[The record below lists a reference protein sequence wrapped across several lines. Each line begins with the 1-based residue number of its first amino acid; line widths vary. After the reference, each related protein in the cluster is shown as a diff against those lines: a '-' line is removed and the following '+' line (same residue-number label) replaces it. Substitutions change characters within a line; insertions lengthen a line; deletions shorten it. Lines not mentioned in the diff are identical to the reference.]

1 MIEQRAA
8 ADVRAWRPQRF
19 GHAKTGSIRDPIVE
33 PLWIGERILARV
45 AGGSAALVD
54 ESGEALDV
62 GVAGDELAD
71 VRDAIEA
78 GVLASSAVLDGYL
91 TRQAK
96 AGPGD
101 EVDIV
106 TTPTASEITTQLLF
120 GLRRSARKELQEDD
134 RAAAEIHAAPVPLAL
149 VAVDLLEVDGSA
161 LLDVPLLERKRLLE
175 STIAPSDLL
184 RVGPYVRPPVDTWF
198 RSWSAI
204 GFLEAAFKAANSR
217 YRPGVVNDDWT
228 TLRIP
233 KR

>member
-1 MIEQRAA
+1 M
-8 ADVRAWRPQRF
+8 RAWRPQRF
-19 GHAKTGSIRDPIVE
+19 GHAKTDKIRDPVVE
-33 PLWIGERILARV
+33 PLWIGERILVRL
-45 AGGSAALVD
+45 AGGSATFVD
-54 ESGEALDV
+54 E
-62 GVAGDELAD
+62 AGAARAIDAGGGELAD

-91 TRQAK
+91 TRQAMS
-96 AGPGD
+96 GPSD

-106 TTPTASEITTQLLF
+106 ATPTASEITTQLLF
-120 GLRRSARKELQEDD
+120 GVRRSARKEIAEDD
-134 RAAAEIHAAPVPLAL
+134 RTAAQVHAAPVPLAF
-149 VAVDLLEVDGSA
+149 VAVDLLEVDGSE

-175 STIAPSDLL
+175 GVVAESDLL
-184 RVGPYVRPPVDTWF
+184 RVGPYVRPPVQTWF

-228 TLRIP
+228 TIRIP